1 MCEHLAKTVDF
12 LWNGYSSLMKRGWQP
27 GWFPTHE
34 DEKRWDLP
42 DSTYCSEGLADLIPN
57 DSRWCVFPHS
67 KILWKY
73 CLYDKAQQFCHVR
86 SVRVGR
92 NMWKLHI
99 TSQYIFHLSFRF
111 VMSTIFHRIPIYIY
125 PILYFHIIMWPIFL
139 LGLFLLQF
147 HSFRGGRK
155 PACSSMKACWLWPRA
170 ITPVPGAGKP
180 NQWLK
185 SGKSLAFG
193 RFDGLIIT
201 EYESFWT
208 FRASNIFCLSSHLST
223 DLFRSCI

>member
-1 MCEHLAKTVDF
+1 MDIHPLWRGGGSQVD
-12 LWNGYSSLMKRGWQP
+12 SPPMKMRNDGTYLIQHIVQRGWQI
-27 GWFPTHE
+27 WFLMKTVVDVFFPIQ
-34 DEKRWDLP
+34 R
-42 DSTYCSEGLADLIPN
+42 YCENIVCMTKHNNFAMFEASGLDGTCENSISHLNIYFI
-57 DSRWCVFPHS
+57 WV
-67 KILWKY
+67 L
-73 CLYDKAQQFCHVR
+73 CLLCQLYF
-86 SVRVGR
+86 
-92 NMWKLHI
+92 I
-99 TSQYIFHLSFRF
+99 EFQY
-111 VMSTIFHRIPIYIY
+111 IYIY